1 MSVKSR
7 PGGATNG
14 VGRIRRAFRAH
25 MRHELRTPINAII
38 GYSELLLEEAE
49 ECGYEAYVPDIEKI
63 LDAGKLLLTKVDGVL
78 DSTRS
83 VAVRDM
89 DIDRFAAGVGH
100 ALRTPL
106 NSIVGY
112 AEMLIEDAVQE
123 GLEGFAADL
132 RKIHSGGQRMLQL
145 ISQVV
150 DLAKVESGAADVTTN
165 QLETNDIYELMKN
178 IEEATGDLPTSL
190 ADEHASLLVV
200 DDNPATR
207 QMLSRRLERHHFD
220 VTSAGSGMEALSL
233 LQRDRFDLVLLDIVM
248 TGMNGY
254 QVLQKIK
261 SDTQLRHIP
270 VVMLSSLDN
279 VDGVAACIE
288 MGADDYLTKPY
299 NPVLLNARISACL
312 DRKRLHDREEAY
324 REQLRMERE
333 KSEGLLLNILPKPIA
348 ERLKRGE
355 GVIVDEF
362 PHVTILF
369 ADLVGFT
376 PLTTVLAPEKLVA
389 LLNKVFSAFDGFVQ
403 ARGLEKIKTS
413 GDAYMAAGGLL
424 LPVKDHMEAVT
435 RLGLDMLDYMGQL
448 QDVAGQPLQLRV
460 GIEAGPVFAGVIGT
474 SKLLYDL
481 WGDTVNTASR
491 MESHGVPGAVHVTD
505 DLRSHLEDRFD
516 FKSRGAIAIKGKGD
530 METWLLRP

>member
-1 MSVKSR
+1 MTPRSR

-14 VGRIRRAFRAH
+14 AGRIRRAFRAH

-49 ECGYEAYVPDIEKI
+49 ECGHEAFVPDIEKI
-63 LDAGKLLLTKVDGVL
+63 LAAGKLLLTKVDGVL

-89 DIDRFAAGVGH
+89 DIDRFAAEVGH

-112 AEMLIEDAVQE
+112 AEMLIEDANAE
-123 GLEGFAADL
+123 GLDGFAADL
-132 RKIHSGGQRMLQL
+132 SKIHSGGLRMLQL
-145 ISQVV
+145 ISEIV
-150 DLAKVESGAADVTTN
+150 DLARVESGAKDVTLDLAESTGI
-165 QLETNDIYELMKN
+165 LELITN
-178 IEEATGDLPTSL
+178 IEEATGELPTAI
-190 ADEHASLLVV
+190 ADEHASILVV

-207 QMLSRRLERHHFD
+207 QMLARRLERHSFD
-220 VTSAGSGMEALSL
+220 VTTAGSGQEALQL
-233 LQRDRFDLVLLDIVM
+233 LERGRFDLVLLDIVM
-248 TGMNGY
+248 SGMNGY
-254 QVLQKIK
+254 QVLQRVK
-261 SDTQLRHIP
+261 SDALLRHIP

-333 KSEGLLLNILPKPIA
+333 KSERLLLNILPKPIA
-348 ERLKRGE
+348 ERLKRGA
-355 GVIVDEF
+355 GIIVDEY
-362 PHVTILF
+362 PQSTILF

-376 PLTTVLAPEKLVA
+376 PLTAVLPPEKLVA
-389 LLNKVFSAFDGFVQ
+389 LLNQVFSAFDGFVEQ
-403 ARGLEKIKTS
+403 RGLEKIKTS

-424 LPVKDHMEAVT
+424 LPVEDHVEAIT
-435 RLGLDMLDYMGQL
+435 CLGLDMISYMATIR
-448 QDVAGQPLQLRV
+448 DEAGQPIQLRV
-460 GIEAGPVFAGVIGT
+460 GVDTGPVFAGVIGT

-491 MESHGVPGAVHVTD
+491 MESHGLPGAVHVTD
-505 DLRSHLEDRFD
+505 AVREHLEDRFD
-516 FKSRGAIAIKGKGD
+516 FASRGPIAIKGKGD
-530 METWLLRP
+530 METWLIRP